1 MSIIQISKI
10 QQRSGDLV
18 DLPQLDEA
26 EFGFATD
33 EKRLFI
39 GKTLG
44 TNENVEVLTAYS
56 EIAFNQIDGA
66 IGNLDISANVAN
78 GEILVFDGNNWVNRG
93 GEAGGYID
101 LGNVSNVSI
110 GGGSLGYQLVTDG
123 EGNLSWSP
131 KGFVTL
137 NILNVSKAN
146 PGVIT
151 FTSPFPVTSATQVT
165 INDIQGNTGFT
176 ALNANDF
183 FLKPIAGNTSAYQ
196 LYTDSLLTTP
206 YNTSAFNP
214 AFPFTN
220 VVLTLSDTNEV
231 EVGNSTSFANNIPV
245 LFYGDLGNSGIIAN
259 TTYYVYDVPDSTHII
274 ISTSDDGN
282 VSNVVE
288 LTNENVISANV
299 YNSSGLVSIAIGGG
313 AAGAGGSNT
322 QVQFNNDD
330 VLAGD
335 DGLTYNYLTQTL
347 AVDNITVANLS
358 ATNGNASNLTVG
370 NLTLSTYANL
380 GSNANITISGGS
392 PTQVLTTDGF
402 GNLYWSNGGNG
413 GGTAWPGYFLHTQ
426 GTANTVWTV
435 NHNLNTMYVD
445 VTPIFA
451 NNESIV
457 GHYNFPTVDY
467 INANAFTLTFSSAL
481 TGYVA
486 VAGDQANLDGYYLHT
501 QALSSDTWVVN
512 HNLGS
517 QYVAV
522 TPVFANNE
530 SYLGTYDFPTIT
542 YNNANALTLTFS
554 SSQTGKV
561 AVVGSSNIPGYYV
574 HTEVGASNVWT
585 VNHNLGSKYLSVTPI
600 DTSNVSYLGRY
611 DYPNVVFNSSNTC
624 TLTFSSAVSGRVVI
638 VGGSGTEQS
647 AGGSNTEVQ
656 FNNNGAL
663 DGDSA
668 FTFNATSKVVTI
680 GNANITLGN
689 IATANITDATIT
701 TANITNANITTANI
715 TTANIGNTFTTSLST
730 GATATPGTI
739 VGDWSLSGGSRLTA
753 TYADLAEYYAADK
766 AYTPGTVLEFGGDKE
781 VTIAGIESSKLAGV
795 VSSEPA
801 YVMNGAIQAEYPV
814 MLALIGRVKVKVK
827 GWVSKGDMLVSAGNG
842 FAKTAILGPKI
853 GTVIGKAIENKTDNG
868 DGWVEVLV
876 GRM

>member
-10 QQRSGDLV
+10 QQRSGELV

-39 GKTLG
+39 GKTIG
-44 TNENVEVLTAYS
+44 SNENVEVLTAYS

-66 IGNLDISANVAN
+66 IGNLDIQTNVAN
-78 GEILVFDGNNWVNRG
+78 GQVLTYDGNNWVNRG
-93 GEAGGYID
+93 GDAGGYIS
-101 LGNVSNVSI
+101 LGDASNVSI
-110 GGGSLGYQLVTDG
+110 TGGSLGYQLVTDG
-123 EGNLSWSP
+123 EGHLSWSP

-137 NILNVSKAN
+137 NILNVSQAD

-151 FTSPFPVTSATQVT
+151 FTAPFPVTSATQVT

-176 ALNANDF
+176 ALNATDF
-183 FLKPIAGNTSAYQ
+183 FLKPIAGNTSAYE
-196 LYTDSLLTTP
+196 LYQDSLLTVK
-206 YNTSAFNP
+206 YDTSAFDP

-220 VVLTLSDTNEV
+220 VVKTLSDTNEV
-231 EVGNSTSFANNIPV
+231 EVGNSTSFANNIPI

-282 VSNVVE
+282 TSNVVE
-288 LTNENVISANV
+288 LTNETVITANV

-335 DGLTYNYLTQTL
+335 DGLTYDYLTQTL
-347 AVDNITVANLS
+347 AADNILTNNIFAVEANT
-358 ATNGNASNLTVG
+358 ANLTVG
-370 NLTLSTYANL
+370 NLTLGTFANL

-413 GGTAWPGYFLHTQ
+413 GGNAWPGYYLHTQ
-426 GTANTVWTV
+426 GTANTTWTV
-435 NHNLNTMYVD
+435 VHNLNTEYVD

-486 VAGDQANLDGYYLHT
+486 VAGDQGNIEGYYLHT
-501 QALSSDTWVVN
+501 QALSSNTWTVN
-512 HNLGS
+512 HYLGS
-517 QYVAV
+517 QFVAV

-542 YNNANALTLTFS
+542 YNNANSLTLTFS
-554 SSQTGKV
+554 SSTTGKV

-574 HTEVGASNVWT
+574 HTELGASNVWT

-611 DYPNVVFNSSNTC
+611 DYPNVIFNSSNTC
-624 TLTFSSAVSGRVVI
+624 TLTFSTPVSGRVVV
-638 VGGSGTEQS
+638 VGGAGTEQS

-656 FNNNGAL
+656 FNNGGVL
-663 DGDSA
+663 DGDST
-668 FTFNATSKVVTI
+668 FTFNSTSKVTTI

-689 IATANITDATIT
+689 ITTANVNDAVIT

-715 TTANIGNTFTTSLST
+715 TTANITNTFTTSLST

-766 AYTPGTVLEFGGDKE
+766 QYGPGTVLEFGGDEE
-781 VTIAGIESSKLAGV
+781 VTIAKDESNKLAGV

-801 YVMNGAIQAEYPV
+801 YVMNGNIQAEHPV
-814 MLALIGRVKVKVK
+814 MLALIGRVKVKVI

-842 FAKTAILGPKI
+842 YAKTNIMSPKI
-853 GTVIGKAIENKTDNG
+853 GTVIGKAIESKADSG
-868 DGWVEVLV
+868 EGFVEVLV